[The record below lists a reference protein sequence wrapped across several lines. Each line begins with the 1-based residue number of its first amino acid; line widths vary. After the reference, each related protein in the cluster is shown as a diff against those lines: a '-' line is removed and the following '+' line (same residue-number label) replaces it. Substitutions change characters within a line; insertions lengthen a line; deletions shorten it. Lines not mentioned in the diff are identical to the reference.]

1 VSIGAVCV
9 QGFFA
14 SSQKDS
20 CNTRRTV
27 LFGSPPQPKMSSKQ
41 RQKKKYLGFFFYE

>member
-20 CNTRRTV
+20 CNTRTV